1 MTTHVDP
8 KTASSQAT
16 FQLLLM
22 GDSLRENSSGD
33 FGSDGRS
40 VSLGLLRLPPRAE
53 EADTRAETE
62 TEANRQSV
70 GRNSRRPT
78 GSSRAES
85 DHDY

>member
-1 MTTHVDP
+1 
-8 KTASSQAT
+8 
-16 FQLLLM
+16 M

-33 FGSDGRS
+33 FSSDGRS

-53 EADTRAETE
+53 EADSGAETE

-70 GRNSRRPT
+70 GCNSRRTTEP
-78 GSSRAES
+78 SRAES